1 VQSRD
6 GSIARPEQVYR
17 IVRDTPRNYA
27 LLPGADAAQGHEFF
41 GFMCSDCHGKDG
53 RDLPL
58 DGGFSLGSFARARA
72 DEAWFKIQNGL
83 AGSPMKGMV
92 SEPSG
97 ERAART
103 VLEMLAA
110 LCDRERFLPAASN
123 RANDVPDGD
132 PRCGAYLK

>member
-1 VQSRD
+1 MQSRD